1 MAFTNIYGKDFLTI
15 FSLENSLMLGKNES
29 RKRRGH
35 QRMRWLYGITDAMD
49 MNLDKLRKMVKE
61 REVWRGRGRFGMIES
76 VGSQRV
82 RRHDWVTNQQQ
93 QFPNSFFLF
102 FFLSNKNYL
111 PEVCISRD
119 GSGFLEKTR
128 QNIYIS
134 EAQRK
139 VLSFS
144 EKGFCFLNPDF

>member
-102 FFLSNKNYL
+102 FF
-111 PEVCISRD
+111 
-119 GSGFLEKTR
+119 F
-128 QNIYIS
+128 
-134 EAQRK
+134 
-139 VLSFS
+139 F
-144 EKGFCFLNPDF
+144 

>member
-61 REVWRGRGRFGMIES
+61 REVWHDRVCGVTES
-76 VGSQRV
+76 Q
-82 RRHDWVTNQQQ
+82 
-93 QFPNSFFLF
+93 
-102 FFLSNKNYL
+102 
-111 PEVCISRD
+111 
-119 GSGFLEKTR
+119 KT
-128 QNIYIS
+128 
-134 EAQRK
+134 
-139 VLSFS
+139 
-144 EKGFCFLNPDF
+144 